1 MESTVLFLY
10 HGRNAREKGV
20 LTMDEKKYDEKI
32 DEELETTVETK
43 EENEITD
50 SNEESTNDKK
60 KKIKI
65 LSAVLAVIIV
75 IAAVITG
82 TVGCNT
88 SNKDAEY
95 EVTQIKKEVEYTS
108 EGKPVDPLSLVYIGE
123 KTEKKATKAGI
134 DENLEATAYPTNI
147 DTSRVGEIEVT
158 YTVTNKKSG
167 EKKKLTAKFEVVNS
181 QAPAFK
187 TTASSKEIK
196 LGDEFDPKTLVKNDG
211 GCKQVD
217 EEPNKNEDGTYD
229 EAWYTVTSNVN
240 VDKAGTYSVKFHAV
254 GTNGVAS
261 DSEVTVTVTEK
272 KEESTK
278 EDSKTDSKKDTK
290 TATKS
295 DSKKTDKK
303 SDTANSKNNKTADK
317 TNGATASKN
326 NNSSVPSGNTSSSTQ
341 TQQKPAEKKC
351 HEVYHDAEG
360 HWETVVTGQK
370 WIQDTQDQT
379 IVKYKCNGCGQIF
392 TDQTAAFEH
401 GENMSEAGVEGEGKG
416 FSDVYEVIP
425 GTGHYENITGQKYVI
440 DKQAWTETVC
450 E

>member
-1 MESTVLFLY
+1 MSE
-10 HGRNAREKGV
+10 NEK
-20 LTMDEKKYDEKI
+20 KI
-32 DEELETTVETK
+32 DEELENTVETK
-43 EENEITD
+43 QENEIND

-60 KKIKI
+60 KKVKI
-65 LSAVLAVIIV
+65 LSAVLAVIIA

-88 SNKDAEY
+88 SNKDVEY

-123 KTEKKATKAGI
+123 KTEKKATKSGI
-134 DENLEATAYPTNI
+134 DENLEATAYPVNI
-147 DTSRVGEIEVT
+147 DTSRVGDIEVT
-158 YTVTNKKSG
+158 YTVKDKKSG
-167 EKKKLTAKFEVVNS
+167 ESKKLTSTFEVVNPD
-181 QAPAFK
+181 APVFK
-187 TTASSKEIK
+187 TTDKKKEITA
-196 LGDEFDPKTLVKNDG
+196 GDKFDPESLVKENG
-211 GCKQVD
+211 GCKQVN
-217 EEPNKNEDGTYD
+217 EEPAKNENGTYA

-272 KEESTK
+272 KEESAK
-278 EDSKTDSKKDTK
+278 EDPKTDSKKDTK

-303 SDTANSKNNKTADK
+303 SNTANSKNNKTA
-317 TNGATASKN
+317 GATVSKN
-326 NNSSVPSGNTSSSTQ
+326 NNTSSGNTSSSTQ

-351 HEVYHDAEG
+351 HDVYHDAEG
-360 HWETVVTGQK
+360 HWETVVTGQRWIEESPEK
-370 WIQDTQDQT
+370 NIQDGYVCQSCGKFFSTADEAENHATDMMMDYGDGTHTYKSHFT
-379 IVKYKCNGCGQIF
+379 I
-392 TDQTAAFEH
+392 TPA
-401 GENMSEAGVEGEGKG
+401 
-416 FSDVYEVIP
+416 
-425 GTGHYENITGQKYVI
+425 TGHYEDITEQKYVI

>member
-1 MESTVLFLY
+1 MNE
-10 HGRNAREKGV
+10 N
-20 LTMDEKKYDEKI
+20 EKKFD
-32 DEELETTVETK
+32 
-43 EENEITD
+43 N
-50 SNEESTNDKK
+50 KK
-60 KKIKI
+60 KRIKTI
-65 LSAVLAVIIV
+65 SAVLAVIIV

-95 EVTQIKKEVEYTS
+95 ELTQIKKKVEYTS
-108 EGKPVDPLSLVYIGE
+108 EGKPIDPLSLVYIGE
-123 KTEKKATKAGI
+123 KAKKKATKAGI

-187 TTASSKEIK
+187 TTVSSKEIK

-229 EAWYTVTSNVN
+229 EAWYTVASNVKT
-240 VDKAGTYSVKFHAV
+240 DKVGTYSVKFHAV
-254 GTNGVAS
+254 GTNGAS
-261 DSEVTVTVTEK
+261 SDTKVTITVSEKT
-272 KEESTK
+272 EESAK
-278 EDSKTDSKKDTK
+278 EDSKTNSKKDDK
-290 TATKS
+290 TTTKS
-295 DSKKTDKK
+295 DSKKAENK
-303 SDTANSKNNKTADK
+303 SNATASKNNKTAEK

-326 NNSSVPSGNTSSSTQ
+326 NNTSSGNTSSSTQ
-341 TQQKPAEKKC
+341 PQQKPAEKKC

-370 WIQDTQDQT
+370 WIQDTEGYYEK
-379 IVKYKCNGCGQIF
+379 IVVCGCGATF
-392 TDQTAAFEH
+392 PDDNAWEEH
-401 GENMSEAGVEGEGKG
+401 TINEEDPIHGGYTVQSIYH
-416 FSDVYEVIP
+416 D
-425 GTGHYENITGQKYVI
+425 GTGHYEDITEQKYVI

>member
-1 MESTVLFLY
+1 MNE
-10 HGRNAREKGV
+10 N
-20 LTMDEKKYDEKI
+20 EKKI
-32 DEELETTVETK
+32 D
-43 EENEITD
+43 N
-50 SNEESTNDKK
+50 KK
-60 KKIKI
+60 KRIKI
-65 LSAVLAVIIV
+65 LSVILAVIIV

-95 EVTQIKKEVEYTS
+95 ELTQIKKEVEYTS
-108 EGKPVDPLSLVYIGE
+108 EGKPIDPLSLVYIGE
-123 KTEKKATKAGI
+123 KAEKKATKAGI

-229 EAWYTVTSNVN
+229 EAWYTVTSNVKT
-240 VDKAGTYSVKFHAV
+240 DKVGTYSVKFHAV
-254 GTNGVAS
+254 GTNGAS
-261 DSEVTVTVTEK
+261 SDTKVTITVSEKT
-272 KEESTK
+272 EESAK
-278 EDSKTDSKKDTK
+278 ADSKTNSKKDDK
-290 TATKS
+290 TTTKS
-295 DSKKTDKK
+295 HSKKAENK
-303 SDTANSKNNKTADK
+303 SNATASKNNKTAEK

-326 NNSSVPSGNTSSSTQ
+326 NNTSSGNTSSSTQ
-341 TQQKPAEKKC
+341 PQQKPAEKKC

-370 WIQDTQDQT
+370 WIQDTEGYYEK
-379 IVKYKCNGCGQIF
+379 IVVCGCGATF
-392 TDQTAAFEH
+392 PDDNAWEEH
-401 GENMSEAGVEGEGKG
+401 AINEEDPIHGGYTVQSIYH
-416 FSDVYEVIP
+416 D
-425 GTGHYENITGQKYVI
+425 GTGHYEDITEQKYLI

>member
-1 MESTVLFLY
+1 
-10 HGRNAREKGV
+10 
-20 LTMDEKKYDEKI
+20 MDENEKKFD
-32 DEELETTVETK
+32 
-43 EENEITD
+43 N
-50 SNEESTNDKK
+50 KK
-60 KKIKI
+60 KRIKTI
-65 LSAVLAVIIV
+65 SVVLAVIIV

-88 SNKDAEY
+88 SNKDVEY

-108 EGKPVDPLSLVYIGE
+108 AGKPVDPLSLVYIGE

-229 EAWYTVTSNVN
+229 EAWYTVTSNVKT
-240 VDKAGTYSVKFHAV
+240 DKVGTYSVKFHAV
-254 GTNGVAS
+254 GTNGTSS
-261 DSEVTVTVTEK
+261 DTKVTITVSGKT
-272 KEESTK
+272 EESAK
-278 EDSKTDSKKDTK
+278 ADSKTNSKKDDK
-290 TATKS
+290 TTTKS
-295 DSKKTDKK
+295 DSKKAENK
-303 SDTANSKNNKTADK
+303 SNATASKNNKTAEK

-326 NNSSVPSGNTSSSTQ
+326 NNTSSGNTSSSTQ
-341 TQQKPAEKKC
+341 PQQKPAEKKC

-360 HWETVVTGQK
+360 HWETVVTGQRWIEESPEK
-370 WIQDTQDQT
+370 QIQDGY
-379 IVKYKCNGCGQIF
+379 VCNSCGKF
-392 TDQTAAFEH
+392 FSTDD
-401 GENMSEAGVEGEGKG
+401 EAGNHATDMMMDFGDETHTYGPH
-416 FSDVYEVIP
+416 FTITLA
-425 GTGHYENITGQKYVI
+425 TGHYEDITEQKYVI
-440 DKQAWTETVC
+440 DKQAWTENVC

>member
-1 MESTVLFLY
+1 MSE
-10 HGRNAREKGV
+10 N
-20 LTMDEKKYDEKI
+20 EKKI
-32 DEELETTVETK
+32 AEELETTVETK
-43 EENEITD
+43 QENEIND

-65 LSAVLAVIIV
+65 LSAVLAVILV

-88 SNKDAEY
+88 SNKDVEY

-108 EGKPVDPLSLVYIGE
+108 AGKPVNPLSLVYIGE
-123 KTEKKATKAGI
+123 KAEKKATKAGI

-187 TTASSKEIK
+187 TTVSSKEIK
-196 LGDEFDPKTLVKNDG
+196 LGEEFDPKTLVKNDG
-211 GCKQVD
+211 RCKQVD
-217 EEPNKNEDGTYD
+217 EEPNKNEDGTYN
-229 EAWYTVTSNVN
+229 EAWYTVTSNVKT
-240 VDKAGTYSVKFHAV
+240 DKVGTYSVKFHAV
-254 GTNGVAS
+254 GTNGAS
-261 DSEVTVTVTEK
+261 SDTKVTITVSEKT
-272 KEESTK
+272 EESAK
-278 EDSKTDSKKDTK
+278 EDSKADSKKDTK

-303 SDTANSKNNKTADK
+303 SNTANSKNNKTAEK

-326 NNSSVPSGNTSSSTQ
+326 NNTSSGNTSSSTQ
-341 TQQKPAEKKC
+341 SQQKPAEKKC

-379 IVKYKCNGCGQIF
+379 ILKYKCNGCGQIF
-392 TDQTAAFEH
+392 TDPHAAYEH
-401 GENMSEAGVEGEGKG
+401 GEQMSDAGDGSHSYSET
-416 FSDVYEVIP
+416 YEVIP
-425 GTGHYENITGQKYVI
+425 GTGHYEDITGQKYVI

>member
-1 MESTVLFLY
+1 MNE
-10 HGRNAREKGV
+10 N
-20 LTMDEKKYDEKI
+20 EKKI
-32 DEELETTVETK
+32 D
-43 EENEITD
+43 N
-50 SNEESTNDKK
+50 KK
-60 KKIKI
+60 KRIKI
-65 LSAVLAVIIV
+65 LSVILAVIIV

-95 EVTQIKKEVEYTS
+95 ELTQIKKEVEYTS
-108 EGKPVDPLSLVYIGE
+108 EGKPIDPLSLVYIGE
-123 KTEKKATKAGI
+123 KAEKKATKAGI

-229 EAWYTVTSNVN
+229 EAWYTVTSNVKT
-240 VDKAGTYSVKFHAV
+240 DKVGTYSVKFHAV
-254 GTNGVAS
+254 GTNGAS
-261 DSEVTVTVTEK
+261 SDTKVTITVSEKT
-272 KEESTK
+272 EESAK
-278 EDSKTDSKKDTK
+278 ADSKTNSKKDDK
-290 TATKS
+290 TTTKS
-295 DSKKTDKK
+295 DSKKAENK
-303 SDTANSKNNKTADK
+303 SNATASKNNKTADK

-326 NNSSVPSGNTSSSTQ
+326 NSSTSSGNTSSSTQ
-341 TQQKPAEKKC
+341 PQQKPAEKKC

-370 WIQDTQDQT
+370 WIQDTEGYYEK
-379 IVKYKCNGCGQIF
+379 IVVCGCGATF
-392 TDQTAAFEH
+392 PDDNAWEEH
-401 GENMSEAGVEGEGKG
+401 AINEEDPIHGGYTVQSIYH
-416 FSDVYEVIP
+416 D
-425 GTGHYENITGQKYVI
+425 GTGHYEDITEQKYLI

>member
-1 MESTVLFLY
+1 MNE
-10 HGRNAREKGV
+10 N
-20 LTMDEKKYDEKI
+20 EKKI
-32 DEELETTVETK
+32 D
-43 EENEITD
+43 N
-50 SNEESTNDKK
+50 KK
-60 KKIKI
+60 KRIKI
-65 LSAVLAVIIV
+65 LSVILAVIIV

-95 EVTQIKKEVEYTS
+95 ELTQIKKEVEYTS
-108 EGKPVDPLSLVYIGE
+108 EGKPIDPLSLVYIGE
-123 KTEKKATKAGI
+123 KAEKKATKAGI

-229 EAWYTVTSNVN
+229 EAWYTVTSNVKT
-240 VDKAGTYSVKFHAV
+240 DKVGTYSVKFHAV
-254 GTNGVAS
+254 GTNGAS
-261 DSEVTVTVTEK
+261 SDTKVTITVSEKT
-272 KEESTK
+272 EESAK
-278 EDSKTDSKKDTK
+278 ADSKTNSKKDDK
-290 TATKS
+290 TTTKS
-295 DSKKTDKK
+295 DSKKAENK
-303 SDTANSKNNKTADK
+303 SNATASKNNKTAEK

-326 NNSSVPSGNTSSSTQ
+326 NNTSSGNTSSSTQ
-341 TQQKPAEKKC
+341 PQQKPAEKKC

-370 WIQDTQDQT
+370 WIQDTEGYYEK
-379 IVKYKCNGCGQIF
+379 IVVCGCGATF
-392 TDQTAAFEH
+392 PDDNAWEEH
-401 GENMSEAGVEGEGKG
+401 AINEEDPIHGGYTVQSIYH
-416 FSDVYEVIP
+416 D
-425 GTGHYENITGQKYVI
+425 GTGHYEDITEQKYLI

>member
-1 MESTVLFLY
+1 MLFLY

-20 LTMDEKKYDEKI
+20 LTMDKKKYDEKI

-43 EENEITD
+43 QESEIND
-50 SNEESTNDKK
+50 SNEESTSDKK

-65 LSAVLAVIIV
+65 LSAVLAVIIA

-88 SNKDAEY
+88 SNKDVEY

-134 DENLEATAYPTNI
+134 DENLEATAYPVNI
-147 DTSRVGEIEVT
+147 DTSRVGDVKVT
-158 YTVTNKKSG
+158 YTVTDKKSG
-167 EKKKLTAKFEVVNS
+167 ESKKLTSTFKVVNTD
-181 QAPAFK
+181 APVFK
-187 TTASSKEIK
+187 TTDKTKEISV
-196 LGDEFDPKTLVKNDG
+196 GDKFDPESLVKDDG

-217 EEPNKNEDGTYD
+217 EEPSKNADGTYD
-229 EAWYTVTSNVN
+229 EAWYTVTSNVKS
-240 VDKAGTYSVKFHAV
+240 DKAGTYSVKFHAV

-261 DSEVTVTVTEK
+261 DSEVTITVTEK
-272 KEESTK
+272 TEESAK

-295 DSKKTDKK
+295 DSKKTNKK
-303 SDTANSKNNKTADK
+303 SNTANSKNNKTANK

-326 NNSSVPSGNTSSSTQ
+326 NNSAPSGNTSSSTQ

-351 HEVYHDAEG
+351 HDVYHDAEG

-370 WIQDTQDQT
+370 WIQDTQDSYQDD
-379 IVKYKCNGCGQIF
+379 IVCACGKHFGTDYDAYSSHADDALADGDLGHGYSVQQI
-392 TDQTAAFEH
+392 
-401 GENMSEAGVEGEGKG
+401 
-416 FSDVYEVIP
+416 VIP
-425 GTGHYENITGQKYVI
+425 GTGHYEDITEQKYVI
-440 DKQAWTETVC
+440 DKQAWTENVC

>member
-1 MESTVLFLY
+1 
-10 HGRNAREKGV
+10 
-20 LTMDEKKYDEKI
+20 MDENEKKFD
-32 DEELETTVETK
+32 
-43 EENEITD
+43 N
-50 SNEESTNDKK
+50 KK
-60 KKIKI
+60 KRIKTI
-65 LSAVLAVIIV
+65 SVVLAVIIV

-95 EVTQIKKEVEYTS
+95 ELTQIKKEVEYTS
-108 EGKPVDPLSLVYIGE
+108 EGKPIDPLSLVYIG
-123 KTEKKATKAGI
+123 KKAEKKATKAGI

-196 LGDEFDPKTLVKNDG
+196 LGDKFDPKTLVKNDG

-229 EAWYTVTSNVN
+229 EAWYTVTSNVKT
-240 VDKAGTYSVKFHAV
+240 DKVGTYSVKFHAV

-272 KEESTK
+272 KEESAK
-278 EDSKTDSKKDTK
+278 EDSKADSKKETK
-290 TATKS
+290 TSDKS

-326 NNSSVPSGNTSSSTQ
+326 NSSTSSGNASSSTQ

-401 GENMSEAGVEGEGKG
+401 GESVK
-416 FSDVYEVIP
+416 
-425 GTGHYENITGQKYVI
+425 HYAK
-440 DKQAWTETVC
+440 
-450 E
+450 

>member
-1 MESTVLFLY
+1 MSE
-10 HGRNAREKGV
+10 NEK
-20 LTMDEKKYDEKI
+20 KI

-43 EENEITD
+43 QENEIND

-65 LSAVLAVIIV
+65 LSAVLAVIIA

-88 SNKDAEY
+88 SNKDVEY
-95 EVTQIKKEVEYTS
+95 EVTQIKKEVKYTS

-123 KTEKKATKAGI
+123 KTDKKATKAGI
-134 DENLEATAYPTNI
+134 DENLEATAYPVNI
-147 DTSRVGEIEVT
+147 DTSRVGDIEVT

-167 EKKKLTAKFEVVNS
+167 ESKKITSTFEVVNS
-181 QAPAFK
+181 DAPVFK
-187 TTASSKEIK
+187 TTDKTKEISV
-196 LGDEFDPKTLVKNDG
+196 GDKFDPESLVKDDG
-211 GCKQVD
+211 GCKQVE
-217 EEPNKNEDGTYD
+217 EEPSKNADGTYD
-229 EAWYTVTSNVN
+229 EAWYTVTSNVKT
-240 VDKAGTYSVKFHAV
+240 DKAGTYSVKFHAV

-261 DSEVTVTVTEK
+261 DSEVTITVSEK
-272 KEESTK
+272 TEESVK
-278 EDSKTDSKKDTK
+278 EDSKTASKKETK
-290 TATKS
+290 ISDKS

-303 SDTANSKNNKTADK
+303 SNATASKNNKTTDK

-326 NNSSVPSGNTSSSTQ
+326 NNSTSSGNASSSTQ

-360 HWETVVTGQK
+360 HWETVVTGQRWIEESPEK
-370 WIQDTQDQT
+370 QIQDGYVCQSCGKFFSTVDEAINHATDMKMDFGDDTHTYGPHFT
-379 IVKYKCNGCGQIF
+379 I
-392 TDQTAAFEH
+392 TPA
-401 GENMSEAGVEGEGKG
+401 
-416 FSDVYEVIP
+416 
-425 GTGHYENITGQKYVI
+425 TGHYEDITEQKYVI

>member
-1 MESTVLFLY
+1 MNE
-10 HGRNAREKGV
+10 N
-20 LTMDEKKYDEKI
+20 EKKFD
-32 DEELETTVETK
+32 
-43 EENEITD
+43 N
-50 SNEESTNDKK
+50 KK

-95 EVTQIKKEVEYTS
+95 ELTQIKKKVEYTS
-108 EGKPVDPLSLVYIGE
+108 EGKPIDPLSLVYIGE
-123 KTEKKATKAGI
+123 KAKKKATKAGI

-181 QAPAFK
+181 QAPVFK
-187 TTASSKEIK
+187 TTVSSKEIK

-229 EAWYTVTSNVN
+229 EAWYTVTSNVKT
-240 VDKAGTYSVKFHAV
+240 DKVGTYSVKFHAV
-254 GTNGVAS
+254 GTNGAS
-261 DSEVTVTVTEK
+261 SDTKVTITVSEKT
-272 KEESTK
+272 EESAK
-278 EDSKTDSKKDTK
+278 EDSKTNSKKDDK
-290 TATKS
+290 TTTKS
-295 DSKKTDKK
+295 DSKKAENK
-303 SDTANSKNNKTADK
+303 SNATASKNNKTAEK

-326 NNSSVPSGNTSSSTQ
+326 NNTSSGNTSSSTQ
-341 TQQKPAEKKC
+341 PQQKPAEKKC

-370 WIQDTQDQT
+370 WIQDTEGYYEK
-379 IVKYKCNGCGQIF
+379 IVVCGCGATF
-392 TDQTAAFEH
+392 PDDNAWEEH
-401 GENMSEAGVEGEGKG
+401 AINEEDPIHGGYTVQSIYH
-416 FSDVYEVIP
+416 D
-425 GTGHYENITGQKYVI
+425 GTGHYEDITEQKYVI

>member
-1 MESTVLFLY
+1 
-10 HGRNAREKGV
+10 
-20 LTMDEKKYDEKI
+20 MDENEKKFD
-32 DEELETTVETK
+32 
-43 EENEITD
+43 N
-50 SNEESTNDKK
+50 KK
-60 KKIKI
+60 KRIKTI
-65 LSAVLAVIIV
+65 SVALAVIIV
-75 IAAVITG
+75 IVAVITG

-88 SNKDAEY
+88 SNKDVEY

-108 EGKPVDPLSLVYIGE
+108 AGKPVDPLSLVYIGE

-134 DENLEATAYPTNI
+134 DENLEASAYPTNI

-229 EAWYTVTSNVN
+229 EAWYTVTSNVKT
-240 VDKAGTYSVKFHAV
+240 DKVGTYSVKFHAV
-254 GTNGVAS
+254 GTNGTSS
-261 DSEVTVTVTEK
+261 DTKVTITVSEKT
-272 KEESTK
+272 EESAK
-278 EDSKTDSKKDTK
+278 ADSKTNSKKDDK
-290 TATKS
+290 TTTKS
-295 DSKKTDKK
+295 DSKKAENK
-303 SDTANSKNNKTADK
+303 SNATASKNNKTAEK

-326 NNSSVPSGNTSSSTQ
+326 NNTSSGNTSSSTQ
-341 TQQKPAEKKC
+341 PQQKPAEKKC

-360 HWETVVTGQK
+360 HWETVVTGQRWIEESPEK
-370 WIQDTQDQT
+370 QIQDGYVCNSCGKFFSTDDEAENHATDMMMDFGDETHTYGPHFT
-379 IVKYKCNGCGQIF
+379 I
-392 TDQTAAFEH
+392 TPA
-401 GENMSEAGVEGEGKG
+401 
-416 FSDVYEVIP
+416 
-425 GTGHYENITGQKYVI
+425 TGHYEDITEQKYVI
-440 DKQAWTETVC
+440 DKQAWTENVC

>member
-1 MESTVLFLY
+1 MNE
-10 HGRNAREKGV
+10 N
-20 LTMDEKKYDEKI
+20 EKKI
-32 DEELETTVETK
+32 D
-43 EENEITD
+43 N
-50 SNEESTNDKK
+50 KK
-60 KKIKI
+60 KRIKI
-65 LSAVLAVIIV
+65 LSVILAVIIV

-95 EVTQIKKEVEYTS
+95 ELTQIKKEVEYTS

-123 KTEKKATKAGI
+123 KTEKKAPKAGI

-290 TATKS
+290 TATKA
-295 DSKKTDKK
+295 DSNTDKK
-303 SDTANSKNNKTADK
+303 SDTANSKNNKTANK

-326 NNSSVPSGNTSSSTQ
+326 NSSTSSGNTSSSTQ

-351 HEVYHDAEG
+351 HDVYHDAEG

-370 WIQDTQDQT
+370 WIQDTQDSYQDD
-379 IVKYKCNGCGQIF
+379 IVCACGKHFGTDYDAYSSHADDALADGDLGHGYSVQQI
-392 TDQTAAFEH
+392 
-401 GENMSEAGVEGEGKG
+401 
-416 FSDVYEVIP
+416 VIP
-425 GTGHYENITGQKYVI
+425 GTGHYEDITEQKYVI

>member
-1 MESTVLFLY
+1 
-10 HGRNAREKGV
+10 
-20 LTMDEKKYDEKI
+20 MDEKKYDEKI
-32 DEELETTVETK
+32 DEELETIVETK

-50 SNEESTNDKK
+50 SNEESTSDKK

-95 EVTQIKKEVEYTS
+95 ELTQIKKEVEYTS
-108 EGKPVDPLSLVYIGE
+108 EGKPIDPLSLVYIGE
-123 KTEKKATKAGI
+123 KAEKKATKAGI

-229 EAWYTVTSNVN
+229 EAWYTVTSNVKT
-240 VDKAGTYSVKFHAV
+240 DKVGTYSVKFHAV

-278 EDSKTDSKKDTK
+278 EDSKADSKKETK
-290 TATKS
+290 TSDKS

-326 NNSSVPSGNTSSSTQ
+326 NSSTSSGNTSSSTQ

-370 WIQDTQDQT
+370 WIQDTEGYDEFIVVCGCGATFPDDNAWEAHALETDHGNYSVQT
-379 IVKYKCNGCGQIF
+379 IHH
-392 TDQTAAFEH
+392 E
-401 GENMSEAGVEGEGKG
+401 
-416 FSDVYEVIP
+416 
-425 GTGHYENITGQKYVI
+425 GTGHYEDITGQKYVI

>member
-1 MESTVLFLY
+1 
-10 HGRNAREKGV
+10 
-20 LTMDEKKYDEKI
+20 MDENEKKFD
-32 DEELETTVETK
+32 
-43 EENEITD
+43 N
-50 SNEESTNDKK
+50 KK
-60 KKIKI
+60 KRIKTI
-65 LSAVLAVIIV
+65 SVVLAVIIV
-75 IAAVITG
+75 IVAVITG

-88 SNKDAEY
+88 SNKDVEY

-108 EGKPVDPLSLVYIGE
+108 AGKPVDPLSLVYIGE

-229 EAWYTVTSNVN
+229 EAWYTVTSNVKT
-240 VDKAGTYSVKFHAV
+240 DKVGTYSVKFHAV
-254 GTNGVAS
+254 GTNGTSS
-261 DSEVTVTVTEK
+261 DTKVTITVSEKT
-272 KEESTK
+272 EESAK
-278 EDSKTDSKKDTK
+278 ADSKTNSKKDDK
-290 TATKS
+290 TTTKS
-295 DSKKTDKK
+295 DSKKAENK
-303 SDTANSKNNKTADK
+303 SNATASKNNKTANK
-317 TNGATASKN
+317 PNGATASKN
-326 NNSSVPSGNTSSSTQ
+326 NNTSSGNTSSSTQ

-351 HEVYHDAEG
+351 HDVYHDAEG
-360 HWETVVTGQK
+360 HWETVVTGQRWIEESPEK
-370 WIQDTQDQT
+370 KIQDGY
-379 IVKYKCNGCGQIF
+379 VCNSCGKF
-392 TDQTAAFEH
+392 FSTDD
-401 GENMSEAGVEGEGKG
+401 EAGNHATDMMMDFGDETHTYGPHFTITPATV
-416 FSDVYEVIP
+416 
-425 GTGHYENITGQKYVI
+425 HYEDITEQKYVI
-440 DKQAWTETVC
+440 DKQAWTENVC

>member
-65 LSAVLAVIIV
+65 LSAVLAVILV
-75 IAAVITG
+75 IAAVIIG

-88 SNKDAEY
+88 SNKDVEY

-108 EGKPVDPLSLVYIGE
+108 AGKPVDPLSLVYIGE
-123 KTEKKATKAGI
+123 KTDKKATKAGI
-134 DENLEATAYPTNI
+134 DENLEATAYPVNI

-278 EDSKTDSKKDTK
+278 EDSKADSKKDTK

-303 SDTANSKNNKTADK
+303 SDAANSKNNKTADK

-370 WIQDTQDQT
+370 WIQDTQDQI

-425 GTGHYENITGQKYVI
+425 GTGHYEDITGQKYVI

>member
-1 MESTVLFLY
+1 MKSTVLFLY

-32 DEELETTVETK
+32 DEELENTVETK
-43 EENEITD
+43 QENETND

-60 KKIKI
+60 KKVKI
-65 LSAVLAVIIV
+65 LSAVLAVIIA

-88 SNKDAEY
+88 SNKDVEY
-95 EVTQIKKEVEYTS
+95 EVTQIKKEVKYTS
-108 EGKPVDPLSLVYIGE
+108 EGKPVNPLSLVYIGE
-123 KTEKKATKAGI
+123 KTDKKATKAGI

-278 EDSKTDSKKDTK
+278 EDSKADSKKETK
-290 TATKS
+290 TSDKS

-326 NNSSVPSGNTSSSTQ
+326 NSSTSSGNTSSSTQ

-370 WIQDTQDQT
+370 WIQDTEGYDEKIVVCKCGATFSDDNAWEEHNVSMLAQGDTNHTYSVQT
-379 IVKYKCNGCGQIF
+379 IHH
-392 TDQTAAFEH
+392 E
-401 GENMSEAGVEGEGKG
+401 
-416 FSDVYEVIP
+416 
-425 GTGHYENITGQKYVI
+425 GTGHYEDITEQKYVI

>member
-1 MESTVLFLY
+1 MSE
-10 HGRNAREKGV
+10 NEK
-20 LTMDEKKYDEKI
+20 KI
-32 DEELETTVETK
+32 DEELENTVETK
-43 EENEITD
+43 QESEIND

-65 LSAVLAVIIV
+65 LSAVLAVIIA

-88 SNKDAEY
+88 SNKDVEY

-123 KTEKKATKAGI
+123 KTDKKATKAGI
-134 DENLEATAYPTNI
+134 DENLEATAYPVNI
-147 DTSRVGEIEVT
+147 DTSRVGDIEVT
-158 YTVTNKKSG
+158 YTVTDKKSG
-167 EKKKLTAKFEVVNS
+167 ESKKITSTFEVVNS
-181 QAPAFK
+181 DAPVFK
-187 TTASSKEIK
+187 TTDKTKEIAV
-196 LGDEFDPKTLVKNDG
+196 GDKFDPESLVKDDG

-217 EEPNKNEDGTYD
+217 EEPSKNEDGTYD
-229 EAWYTVTSNVN
+229 EAWYTVTSNVKT
-240 VDKAGTYSVKFHAV
+240 DKAGTYSVKFHAV

-272 KEESTK
+272 KEESAK
-278 EDSKTDSKKDTK
+278 EDSKADSKKDTK

-303 SDTANSKNNKTADK
+303 SNTANSKNNKTADK

-326 NNSSVPSGNTSSSTQ
+326 NNSSAPSGNTSNSTQ

-370 WIQDTQDQT
+370 WIQDTPDDEIED
-379 IVKYKCNGCGQIF
+379 IVCGCGQHF
-392 TDQTAAFEH
+392 GTDRNAWLKHSADNDDPVH
-401 GENMSEAGVEGEGKG
+401 GGYKVETT
-416 FSDVYEVIP
+416 VVP
-425 GTGHYENITGQKYVI
+425 GTGHYEDITEQKYVI

>member
-1 MESTVLFLY
+1 
-10 HGRNAREKGV
+10 
-20 LTMDEKKYDEKI
+20 MDEKKYDEKI
-32 DEELETTVETK
+32 DEELETIVETK

-50 SNEESTNDKK
+50 SNEESTSDKK
-60 KKIKI
+60 KRIKTI
-65 LSAVLAVIIV
+65 SVVLAVILV

-88 SNKDAEY
+88 SNKDVEY

-123 KTEKKATKAGI
+123 KTDKKATKAGI
-134 DENLEATAYPTNI
+134 DENLEATAYPVNI
-147 DTSRVGEIEVT
+147 DTSRVGDIEVT
-158 YTVTNKKSG
+158 YTVTDKKSG
-167 EKKKLTAKFEVVNS
+167 ESKKLTSTFEVVNS
-181 QAPAFK
+181 DAPVFK
-187 TTASSKEIK
+187 TTDKKKEITV
-196 LGDEFDPKTLVKNDG
+196 GDKFDPESLVKDDG

-217 EEPNKNEDGTYD
+217 EEPSKNEDGTYD
-229 EAWYTVTSNVN
+229 EAWYTVTSNVKT
-240 VDKAGTYSVKFHAV
+240 DKAGTYSVKFHAV

-272 KEESTK
+272 KEESAK
-278 EDSKTDSKKDTK
+278 EDPKTDSKKDTK

-295 DSKKTDKK
+295 DSKKTNKK
-303 SDTANSKNNKTADK
+303 SNTANSKNNKTANK
-317 TNGATASKN
+317 TNGATSKN
-326 NNSSVPSGNTSSSTQ
+326 NNSAPSGNTSSSTQ

-370 WIQDTQDQT
+370 WIQDTEGYNEEIVVCKCGATFPDDNAWEEHSVSMLAQGDTNHTYSVQT
-379 IVKYKCNGCGQIF
+379 IHH
-392 TDQTAAFEH
+392 E
-401 GENMSEAGVEGEGKG
+401 
-416 FSDVYEVIP
+416 
-425 GTGHYENITGQKYVI
+425 GTGHYEDITEQKYVI

>member
-1 MESTVLFLY
+1 MNE
-10 HGRNAREKGV
+10 N
-20 LTMDEKKYDEKI
+20 EKKI
-32 DEELETTVETK
+32 D
-43 EENEITD
+43 N
-50 SNEESTNDKK
+50 KK
-60 KKIKI
+60 KRIKI
-65 LSAVLAVIIV
+65 LSVILAVIIV
-75 IAAVITG
+75 IAAVIIG

-95 EVTQIKKEVEYTS
+95 ELTQIKKEVEYTS
-108 EGKPVDPLSLVYIGE
+108 EGKPIDPLSLVYIGE
-123 KTEKKATKAGI
+123 KAEKKATKAGI

-229 EAWYTVTSNVN
+229 EAWYTVTSNVKT
-240 VDKAGTYSVKFHAV
+240 DKVGTYSVKFHAV
-254 GTNGVAS
+254 GTNGAS
-261 DSEVTVTVTEK
+261 SDTKVTITVSEKT
-272 KEESTK
+272 EESAK
-278 EDSKTDSKKDTK
+278 ADSKTNSKKDDK
-290 TATKS
+290 TTIKS
-295 DSKKTDKK
+295 DSKKAENK
-303 SDTANSKNNKTADK
+303 SN
-317 TNGATASKN
+317 ATASKN
-326 NNSSVPSGNTSSSTQ
+326 NNTSSGNTSSSTQ
-341 TQQKPAEKKC
+341 PQQKPAEKKC

-370 WIQDTQDQT
+370 WIQDTEGYYEK
-379 IVKYKCNGCGQIF
+379 IVVCGCGATF
-392 TDQTAAFEH
+392 PDDNAWEEH
-401 GENMSEAGVEGEGKG
+401 AINEEDPIHGGYTVQSIYH
-416 FSDVYEVIP
+416 D
-425 GTGHYENITGQKYVI
+425 GTGHYEDITEQKYLI

>member
-1 MESTVLFLY
+1 MNE
-10 HGRNAREKGV
+10 N
-20 LTMDEKKYDEKI
+20 EKKI
-32 DEELETTVETK
+32 D
-43 EENEITD
+43 N
-50 SNEESTNDKK
+50 KK
-60 KKIKI
+60 KRIKI
-65 LSAVLAVIIV
+65 LSVILAVILV

-88 SNKDAEY
+88 SNKDVEY

-290 TATKS
+290 TATKA
-295 DSKKTDKK
+295 DSNTDKK
-303 SDTANSKNNKTADK
+303 SDTANSKNNKTANK

-326 NNSSVPSGNTSSSTQ
+326 NSSTSSGNTSSSTQ

-351 HEVYHDAEG
+351 HDVYHDAEG

-370 WIQDTQDQT
+370 WIQDTQDSYQDD
-379 IVKYKCNGCGQIF
+379 IVCACGKHFGTDYDAYSSHADDALADGDLGHGYSVQQI
-392 TDQTAAFEH
+392 
-401 GENMSEAGVEGEGKG
+401 
-416 FSDVYEVIP
+416 VIP
-425 GTGHYENITGQKYVI
+425 GTGHYEDITEQKYVI

>member
-1 MESTVLFLY
+1 
-10 HGRNAREKGV
+10 
-20 LTMDEKKYDEKI
+20 MDEKKYDEKI
-32 DEELETTVETK
+32 DEELETIVETK

-50 SNEESTNDKK
+50 SNEESTSDKK

-65 LSAVLAVIIV
+65 LSAVLAVILV

-88 SNKDAEY
+88 SNKDVEY

-108 EGKPVDPLSLVYIGE
+108 AGKPVDPLSLVYIGE

-134 DENLEATAYPTNI
+134 DENLEATAYPVNI
-147 DTSRVGEIEVT
+147 DTSRVGDIEVT
-158 YTVTNKKSG
+158 YTVTDKKSG
-167 EKKKLTAKFEVVNS
+167 ESKKLTSTFEVVNS
-181 QAPAFK
+181 DAPVFK
-187 TTASSKEIK
+187 TTGKTKEISV
-196 LGDEFDPKTLVKNDG
+196 GDKFDPESLVKEDG

-217 EEPNKNEDGTYD
+217 EEPSKNEDGTYD
-229 EAWYTVTSNVN
+229 EAWYTVTSNVKA
-240 VDKAGTYSVKFHAV
+240 DKAGTYSVKFHAV

-261 DSEVTVTVTEK
+261 DSEVTITVTEK
-272 KEESTK
+272 KEESAK
-278 EDSKTDSKKDTK
+278 EDPKTDSKKDTK

-295 DSKKTDKK
+295 DSKKTNKK
-303 SDTANSKNNKTADK
+303 SDTANSKNNKTANK

-326 NNSSVPSGNTSSSTQ
+326 NSSTSSGNTSSSTQ

-370 WIQDTQDQT
+370 WIQDTEGYYEK
-379 IVKYKCNGCGQIF
+379 IVVCGCGATF
-392 TDQTAAFEH
+392 PDDNAWEEH
-401 GENMSEAGVEGEGKG
+401 AINEEDPIHGGYTVQSIYH
-416 FSDVYEVIP
+416 D
-425 GTGHYENITGQKYVI
+425 GTGHYEDITEQKYVI

>member
-1 MESTVLFLY
+1 
-10 HGRNAREKGV
+10 
-20 LTMDEKKYDEKI
+20 MDEKKYDEKI

-50 SNEESTNDKK
+50 SNKESTNDKK

-65 LSAVLAVIIV
+65 LSAVLAVILV

-88 SNKDAEY
+88 SNKEVEY
-95 EVTQIKKEVEYTS
+95 KVTQIKKEVEYTS
-108 EGKPVDPLSLVYIGE
+108 AGKPVDPLSLVYIGE
-123 KTEKKATKAGI
+123 KTDKKATKAGI
-134 DENLEATAYPTNI
+134 DENLEATAYPVNI
-147 DTSRVGEIEVT
+147 DTSRVGDIEVT
-158 YTVTNKKSG
+158 YTVTDKKSG
-167 EKKKLTAKFEVVNS
+167 ESKKLTSTFEVVNPD
-181 QAPAFK
+181 APVFK
-187 TTASSKEIK
+187 TAEKKKKIK
-196 LGDEFDPKTLVKNDG
+196 VGDQFDPESLVKENG

-217 EEPNKNEDGTYD
+217 EEPAKNENGTYA

-240 VDKAGTYSVKFHAV
+240 VDKVGTYSVKFHAV

-278 EDSKTDSKKDTK
+278 ENSKADSKKDTK

-326 NNSSVPSGNTSSSTQ
+326 NSSTSSGNASSSTQ

-425 GTGHYENITGQKYVI
+425 GTGHYEDITGQKYVI

>member
-1 MESTVLFLY
+1 MNE
-10 HGRNAREKGV
+10 N
-20 LTMDEKKYDEKI
+20 EKKI
-32 DEELETTVETK
+32 D
-43 EENEITD
+43 N
-50 SNEESTNDKK
+50 KK
-60 KKIKI
+60 KRIKI
-65 LSAVLAVIIV
+65 LSVILAVIIV

-95 EVTQIKKEVEYTS
+95 ELTQIKKEVEYTS
-108 EGKPVDPLSLVYIGE
+108 EGKPIDPLSLVYIGE
-123 KTEKKATKAGI
+123 KAEKKATKAGI

-158 YTVTNKKSG
+158 YAVTNKKSG

-229 EAWYTVTSNVN
+229 EAWYTVTSNVKT
-240 VDKAGTYSVKFHAV
+240 DKVGTYSVKFHAV
-254 GTNGVAS
+254 GTNGAS
-261 DSEVTVTVTEK
+261 SDTKVTITVSEKT
-272 KEESTK
+272 EESAK
-278 EDSKTDSKKDTK
+278 ADSKTNSKKDDK
-290 TATKS
+290 TTTKS
-295 DSKKTDKK
+295 DSKKAENK
-303 SDTANSKNNKTADK
+303 SNATASKNNKTAEK

-326 NNSSVPSGNTSSSTQ
+326 NNTSSGNTSSSTQ
-341 TQQKPAEKKC
+341 PQQKPAEKKC

-370 WIQDTQDQT
+370 WIQDTEGYYEK
-379 IVKYKCNGCGQIF
+379 IVVCGCGATF
-392 TDQTAAFEH
+392 PDDNAWEEH
-401 GENMSEAGVEGEGKG
+401 AINEEDPIHGGYTVQSIYH
-416 FSDVYEVIP
+416 D
-425 GTGHYENITGQKYVI
+425 GTGHYEDITEQKYLI

>member
-1 MESTVLFLY
+1 MSE
-10 HGRNAREKGV
+10 NEK
-20 LTMDEKKYDEKI
+20 KI
-32 DEELETTVETK
+32 DEELENTVETK
-43 EENEITD
+43 QENEIND

-88 SNKDAEY
+88 SNKDVEY

-134 DENLEATAYPTNI
+134 DENLEATAYPVNI

-167 EKKKLTAKFEVVNS
+167 ESKKLTSTFEVVNS
-181 QAPAFK
+181 DAPVFK
-187 TTASSKEIK
+187 TTDKKKEITAGEK
-196 LGDEFDPKTLVKNDG
+196 FDPESLVKDNG
-211 GCKQVD
+211 GCKKVD
-217 EEPNKNEDGTYD
+217 EEPSKNADGTYD
-229 EAWYTVTSNVN
+229 EAWYTVTSNVKS
-240 VDKAGTYSVKFHAV
+240 DKAGTYSVKFHAV

-261 DSEVTVTVTEK
+261 DSEVTITVTEK
-272 KEESTK
+272 KEESAK

-295 DSKKTDKK
+295 DSKKADKN
-303 SDTANSKNNKTADK
+303 SDTANSKNNKTANK

-326 NNSSVPSGNTSSSTQ
+326 NNTSSGNTSGSTQ

-360 HWETVVTGQK
+360 HWETVVTGQRWIEESPEK
-370 WIQDTQDQT
+370 NIQDGYVCQSCGKFFGTADEAENHATDMMMDYGDGTHTYKSHFT
-379 IVKYKCNGCGQIF
+379 I
-392 TDQTAAFEH
+392 TPA
-401 GENMSEAGVEGEGKG
+401 
-416 FSDVYEVIP
+416 
-425 GTGHYENITGQKYVI
+425 TGHYEDITEQKYVI

>member
-1 MESTVLFLY
+1 MNE
-10 HGRNAREKGV
+10 N
-20 LTMDEKKYDEKI
+20 EKKFD
-32 DEELETTVETK
+32 
-43 EENEITD
+43 N
-50 SNEESTNDKK
+50 KK
-60 KKIKI
+60 KRIKTI
-65 LSAVLAVIIV
+65 SAVLAVIIV

-95 EVTQIKKEVEYTS
+95 ELTQIKKKVEYTS
-108 EGKPVDPLSLVYIGE
+108 EGKPIDPLSLVYIGE
-123 KTEKKATKAGI
+123 EAEKKATKAGI

-187 TTASSKEIK
+187 TTVSSKEIK
-196 LGDEFDPKTLVKNDG
+196 LGDKFDPKTLVKNDG

-229 EAWYTVTSNVN
+229 EAWYTVTSNVKT
-240 VDKAGTYSVKFHAV
+240 DKVGTYSVKFHAV

-261 DSEVTVTVTEK
+261 DSEVTITVTEK
-272 KEESTK
+272 TDESTK
-278 EDSKTDSKKDTK
+278 DESKTDSKKDTK

-303 SDTANSKNNKTADK
+303 SNTANSKNNKTADK

-326 NNSSVPSGNTSSSTQ
+326 NSTSSGNTSNSTQ

-370 WIQDTQDQT
+370 WIQDTEGYDEFIVICGCGATFPDDNAWEAHALETDHGNYSVQT
-379 IVKYKCNGCGQIF
+379 IHH
-392 TDQTAAFEH
+392 E
-401 GENMSEAGVEGEGKG
+401 
-416 FSDVYEVIP
+416 
-425 GTGHYENITGQKYVI
+425 GTGHYEDITGQKYVI

>member
-1 MESTVLFLY
+1 MNE
-10 HGRNAREKGV
+10 NEK
-20 LTMDEKKYDEKI
+20 KI
-32 DEELETTVETK
+32 DEELENTVETK
-43 EENEITD
+43 QESEIND

-65 LSAVLAVIIV
+65 LSAVLAVIIA

-88 SNKDAEY
+88 SNKDVEY
-95 EVTQIKKEVEYTS
+95 EVTQIKKEVKYTS

-123 KTEKKATKAGI
+123 KTDKKATKAGI
-134 DENLEATAYPTNI
+134 DENLEATAYPVNI
-147 DTSRVGEIEVT
+147 DTSRVGDIEVT

-167 EKKKLTAKFEVVNS
+167 ESKKLTSTFEVVNS
-181 QAPAFK
+181 DAPVFK
-187 TTASSKEIK
+187 TTDKKKEITA
-196 LGDEFDPKTLVKNDG
+196 GDKFDPKSLVKDDG

-217 EEPNKNEDGTYD
+217 EEPNKNADGTYD
-229 EAWYTVTSNVN
+229 EAWYTVTSNVKS
-240 VDKAGTYSVKFHAV
+240 DKAGTYSVKFHAV

-261 DSEVTVTVTEK
+261 DSEVTITVTEK
-272 KEESTK
+272 KEESAK
-278 EDSKTDSKKDTK
+278 EDSKADSKKETK
-290 TATKS
+290 TSDKS

-303 SDTANSKNNKTADK
+303 SDTANSKNNKTAEK

-326 NNSSVPSGNTSSSTQ
+326 NSSTSNGNTSSSTQ

-351 HEVYHDAEG
+351 HDVYHDAEG

-370 WIQDTQDQT
+370 WIQDTEGYYEK
-379 IVKYKCNGCGQIF
+379 IVVCGCGATF
-392 TDQTAAFEH
+392 PDDNAWEEH
-401 GENMSEAGVEGEGKG
+401 AINEEDPIHGGYTVQSIYH
-416 FSDVYEVIP
+416 D
-425 GTGHYENITGQKYVI
+425 GTGHYEDITEQKYVI